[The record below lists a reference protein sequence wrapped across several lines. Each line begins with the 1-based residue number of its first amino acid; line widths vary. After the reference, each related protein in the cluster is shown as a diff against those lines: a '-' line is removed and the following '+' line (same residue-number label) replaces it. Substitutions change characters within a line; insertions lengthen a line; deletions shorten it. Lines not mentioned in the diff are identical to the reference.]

1 MEAGSGRGDGRGPR
15 AGHTFGTTLE
25 MSSAGGGVGR
35 RTSSARAERGNRSTR
50 PASCAR
56 MALWSVYV
64 VRTRDGALYTGI
76 STDVARRV
84 GEHAEGRG
92 AKALRGRGPLELV
105 FRRRIGAVGLALR
118 VERRLKRLSRLEKE
132 DVVRRAPTRARLL
145 ARLALEDRAGAPT
158 AVPLRRRRRSE

>member
-1 MEAGSGRGDGRGPR
+1 
-15 AGHTFGTTLE
+15 
-25 MSSAGGGVGR
+25 
-35 RTSSARAERGNRSTR
+35 
-50 PASCAR
+50 

-158 AVPLRRRRRSE
+158 AVRLRRRRRSE